1 LQKFRE
7 LVGRES
13 KILGGG
19 RRGVMVGMV
28 ETVETVGFELV
39 DGSGCD
45 GSARGEVDDEADA
58 DVVPVSKGE

>member
-1 LQKFRE
+1 
-7 LVGRES
+7 
-13 KILGGG
+13 
-19 RRGVMVGMV
+19 MVGMV
-28 ETVETVGFELV
+28 ETVVTVGFELV

>member
-39 DGSGCD
+39 DGPGCD
-45 GSARGEVDDEADA
+45 APTEGEVDDEADA
-58 DVVPVSKGE
+58 DVVPVSKSE